1 MAHEYLQVHSLR
13 FTYSGGHRPALD
25 GVELSVPKGRS
36 LSIMGRSDAGKSS
49 LCLSLRGLIPESYP
63 GDFAGD
69 VLLDGKSILHRR
81 VRDLASDIG
90 IVFQDFESQLFC
102 TTVELEVAFTPQNL
116 GLPRDE
122 IQKRVSRCLE
132 LVGLR
137 GFEKRDPATLSG
149 GEKQRLALAA
159 VLSAEPQLLI
169 LDEVTSDLD
178 PAGKSELL
186 KVIGDLYAGR
196 QTMIAATHA
205 YEEAQLGDAILVLDE
220 GKTVAHGTPAEIIC
234 RPRIMETH
242 GIRPRDINL
251 LAEKEGLPTVPPG
264 GDPGRLLERISARFN
279 PLKLDAILD
288 RERKRAERY
297 GQPILEVSSLNC
309 FADDGRN
316 ILSDI
321 HLTVREREMLAIVG
335 KNGAGKTTLIK
346 HFNGLLRPSSGDVK
360 VKDVP
365 TKRTSLFELCQTV
378 GLVFQNP
385 DHQIFSETVRKELS
399 FGPKN
404 FGVGEE
410 EIEGRVSEAIAA
422 VRLNG
427 FEEEDPLMLS
437 KGGRQK
443 VAVASILAMRPEV
456 LVLDEPT
463 TGLDYEETIALME
476 LVRKLNEAGHT
487 VIIVTHTMWVV
498 ARYAHR
504 VIVMDAGRIIADTT
518 PRELF
523 ANPSLLR
530 TAGLTSPEIAEL
542 SHRFLGRTV
551 LSHTEMQDCLDPT

>member
-1 MAHEYLQVHSLR
+1 MAHIHLQVRDLR
-13 FTYSGGHRPALD
+13 FTYGETHRPALD
-25 GVELSVPKGRS
+25 AVEFSVQKGQS
-36 LSIMGRSDAGKSS
+36 VSIMGRSGAGKSS

-63 GDFAGD
+63 GDFAGE

-81 VRDLASDIG
+81 VRDLAGDIG

-116 GLPRDE
+116 GLPRAE

-159 VLSAEPQLLI
+159 VLSAEPRLLI

-178 PAGKSELL
+178 PAAKSELL

-205 YEEAQLGDAILVLDE
+205 YEETQLADAILVLDE
-220 GKTVAHGTPAEIIC
+220 GKIVAHGTPAEIIC
-234 RPRIMETH
+234 RPRLMEKH

-264 GDPGRLLERISARFN
+264 GDPGQVLERVRSRFN
-279 PLKLDAILD
+279 PLKLEAILD
-288 RERKRAERY
+288 RGRKRAEHY
-297 GQPILEVSSLNC
+297 AQPVIEVSGLNC
-309 FADDGRN
+309 FADDGRS
-316 ILSDI
+316 ILSDV

-335 KNGAGKTTLIK
+335 RNGAGKTTLIK
-346 HFNGLLRPSSGDVK
+346 HFNGLLRPSSGEVK
-360 VKDVP
+360 VKGVS
-365 TKRTSLFELCQTV
+365 TRRSTLFELCKTV
-378 GLVFQNP
+378 GFVFQNP

-476 LVRKLNEAGHT
+476 LVRRLNEAGHT
-487 VIIVTHTMWVV
+487 VILVTHTMWVV

-530 TAGLTSPEIAEL
+530 TAGLTAPEIAEL
-542 SHRFLGRTV
+542 SHRFLGRTI
-551 LSHTEMQDCLDPT
+551 LSHTEMQDCLDHT